1 MAISVNFN
9 APVLCLFN
17 RIERDP
23 RGRYQRL
30 WTSHGVGSLQRC
42 GDIAAGSGKLGGQ
55 THVALSYVRGVSRSS
70 VTSFDAFDLSEFC
83 LPDSADLFWTS
94 AAVCK
99 PVPTTSWGLTAAFD
113 RLASISLRKQSAS

>member
-1 MAISVNFN
+1 MALEVCSV
-9 APVLCLFN
+9 AEILPLVL
-17 RIERDP
+17 
-23 RGRYQRL
+23 
-30 WTSHGVGSLQRC
+30 GSW
-42 GDIAAGSGKLGGQ
+42 GQ
-55 THVALSYVRGVSRSS
+55 THVALSYLQGVSRSL
-70 VTSFDAFDLSEFC
+70 VTRFDAFDLSEFC